1 MSRVLPSASKH
12 TRAFTVAELLVCLA
26 IASLLGTLAI
36 NSLKSIL
43 ADTDRIIARR
53 NAQTIA
59 NIAAAAVSGGSPVFA
74 GVADGD
80 LDKAIRRVQANP
92 IIYLQKDGKPI
103 NFNIGSYSDMDL
115 AKAKLYLRF
124 DDGRLIYLN

>member
-59 NIAAAAVSGGSPVFA
+59 NITAAAISGGSPVFE

-80 LDKAIRRVQANP
+80 LDKAMRRVQANP
-92 IIYLQKDGKPI
+92 VIYLRTDGKPI
-103 NFNIGSYSDMDL
+103 NFNIGTYSSDDL
-115 AKAKLYLRF
+115 ARAKLYLRYEN
-124 DDGRLIYLN
+124 GHLIYLN